1 MVVSLEYF
9 YGRQMKHAEKEE
21 LLREMESLRKDR
33 ILKDDT
39 IQFLQKEKESLI
51 REVSN
56 IASFSWKPRLPVLKF
71 TCYYPGLWSAHTDR
85 R

>member
-1 MVVSLEYF
+1 
-9 YGRQMKHAEKEE
+9 MKHAEKEE

-56 IASFSWKPRLPVLKF
+56 IASFS
-71 TCYYPGLWSAHTDR
+71 
-85 R
+85 